1 MSLVSTKIR
10 NFDSLDNFRFS
21 VVAYDHGHP
30 PKLTFVNVSVI
41 VEDVNDNAP
50 RCAEQIQKVSF
61 LLLPFC
67 HMKHCFV
74 QIPEDYP
81 NGALVTC
88 IAAFD
93 ADIGENARI
102 TYGFDTIF
110 DKSSSQLPFRIQP
123 DTGCI
128 FIDST
133 VPLDF
138 ETRPLYNIT
147 VEAMDNGQ
155 PTFSTVCRLVVEL
168 IDVNENAHPP
178 IFSDIA
184 HEASVYENQPIG
196 TEVLALQATD
206 PDDSVSPIKYSIVD
220 GDGIGY
226 FTIDPTGLFYS
237 CLHNPLLFFRIREYC
252 LIDRIQS
259 W

>member
-1 MSLVSTKIR
+1 MAGDENQVEIDARKGIIR
-10 NFDSLDNFRFS
+10 LLKQFDRETSEMHRFS

-50 RCAEQIQKVSF
+50 RCAEQIQK
-61 LLLPFC
+61 
-67 HMKHCFV
+67 V

-147 VEAMDNGQ
+147 VE
-155 PTFSTVCRLVVEL
+155 VRLNFL
-168 IDVNENAHPP
+168 R
-178 IFSDIA
+178 
-184 HEASVYENQPIG
+184 NQ
-196 TEVLALQATD
+196 
-206 PDDSVSPIKYSIVD
+206 S
-220 GDGIGY
+220 
-226 FTIDPTGLFYS
+226 
-237 CLHNPLLFFRIREYC
+237 
-252 LIDRIQS
+252 
-259 W
+259 